1 MPGRRP
7 GRNAISET
15 IEVFR
20 EAGFETSQ
28 PCDVEPSSF
37 ELAARREER
46 LVLLKFLR
54 NISEVEEAG
63 FGEMKRISHH
73 LAGSPLV
80 VAERSGSEAMRPGV
94 VYRRHGVLSVS
105 HQTLADYL
113 IEGFPPLAFVGPGG
127 LYVRI
132 DGPLLGRA
140 RQARGLSLGDVA
152 NHLGVSRR
160 TVQKY
165 EREGMATTVE
175 KALRLEEFL
184 QAEVT
189 RPQDL
194 LEPEPSPGP
203 PPPPLS
209 DPRLLRLRSL
219 GFEVHPAARAPFDA
233 VLRTGEPEE
242 GLEERPLL
250 IGLGGP
256 NAVTYRRAHITASIS
271 VVVNALSAFFVEGG
285 RELRSRAPLC
295 DASRKEWGE
304 ESPAGK
310 VPDTVFLDESE
321 LRRAGDVRDL
331 LLRIEEEK
339 RG

>member
-1 MPGRRP
+1 MQERR
-7 GRNAISET
+7 RRKDAISAA

-37 ELAARREER
+37 ELAARREKR

-54 NISEVEEAG
+54 NANEVEEAG
-63 FGEMKRISHH
+63 SEEMKRIAHP

-80 VAERSGSEAMRPGV
+80 VAERSGSEAMKPGV
-94 VYRRHGVLSVS
+94 VYRRHGIASVS
-105 HQTLADYL
+105 SRTLVECL

-127 LYVRI
+127 LYVQI
-132 DGPLLGRA
+132 DGRLLGRA
-140 RQARGLSLGDVA
+140 RQERGLSLGDVA
-152 NHLGVSRR
+152 GHLGVSRR

-175 KALRLEEFL
+175 KAFRLEEFL

-189 RPQDL
+189 RPQDI
-194 LEPEPSPGP
+194 LEPAPSPGP

-209 DPRLLRLRSL
+209 DPRLQRLRSL

-233 VLRTGEPEE
+233 VLRAGEPEE

-250 IGLGGP
+250 VGLGGQNP
-256 NAVTYRRAHITASIS
+256 VTYRRAHITASIS
-271 VVVNALSAFFVEGG
+271 VVVKALSAFFVRGG
-285 RELRSRAPLC
+285 ER
-295 DASRKEWGE
+295 
-304 ESPAGK
+304 SPAGD

-321 LRRAGDVRDL
+321 LHRAGDVRDL